1 MHIIGIVEEE
11 KSRRGK
17 KEIFE
22 VRMTENFQEL
32 MTDTAL
38 QIQDPSKEH
47 KVG

>member
-11 KSRRGK
+11 RSRRGK

-22 VRMTENFQEL
+22 VRMTENFPKS
-32 MTDTAL
+32 MTDNAL

>member
-11 KSRRGK
+11 MSRRGK

-22 VRMTENFQEL
+22 VRMTENFLKL
-32 MTDTAL
+32 MTDTVL